1 MEMMQ
6 LTKDFAKKLQQ
17 DARLVRMEKA
27 KEANDNDQTLQ
38 DLIGKFNL
46 KKIEINSEVQKE
58 DKNEETLKKLDD
70 EIKALYQTIMS
81 NVNMVE
87 FDAAK
92 QDIDD
97 LMDFINRV
105 ITASVNGEDVDLV
118 PEKEESHCGSGCG
131 SCSSGCH

>member
-1 MEMMQ
+1 MMK
-6 LTKDFAKKLQQ
+6 LTREFAKKLQQ

-46 KKIEINSEVQKE
+46 KKIEINSEIQKA

-70 EIKALYQTIMS
+70 EIKALYETIMS
-81 NVNMVE
+81 NSNMLE

-92 QDIDD
+92 QDIDT

-131 SCSSGCH
+131 GCSSSCH